1 MVSAMAV
8 LSGSL
13 GFGGG
18 IGLVVVGLLMS
29 GDAGYHRVFWLTTG
43 SPCW

>member
-1 MVSAMAV
+1 MRAIAV
-8 LSGSL
+8 LSGTL

-29 GDAGYHRVFWLTTG
+29 GDAGFTG
-43 SPCW
+43 FSG